1 MQNPRLGPPPD
12 LSRRSSFDEKSPLDV
27 KSPEKKNA
35 PGEYTALFGH
45 GALPPEPRQSTVTPP
60 PPAPL
65 MSDSPNPF
73 LSQGGLDRT
82 MREIPVTPQPPQG
95 PSEFTVIAEGRQQ
108 APGAAPTGSSP
119 AGEPNSAAGARK
131 MPVPVNVSIN
141 PVNPLSSLPTA
152 GAHLPG
158 ASAQASMSGANVS
171 SAFGSANV
179 SAPPIPPLN
188 PAAAIGAAAGA
199 TKPKLSDQT
208 KLILFFGILAILAVI
223 LVVFVVATQK
233 S

>member
-1 MQNPRLGPPPD
+1 MPPPRSLPADSSGNFTERFAVRSDGLPRKSDEFGMQNPRLGPPPD
-12 LSRRSSFDEKSPLDV
+12 LSRRSSFDEKGPLDV
-27 KSPEKKNA
+27 KSPE
-35 PGEYTALFGH
+35 
-45 GALPPEPRQSTVTPP
+45 
-60 PPAPL
+60 
-65 MSDSPNPF
+65 
-73 LSQGGLDRT
+73 
-82 MREIPVTPQPPQG
+82 EIPAPQPPQG

-108 APGAAPTGSSP
+108 ASGAAPTTGSSP
-119 AGEPNSAAGARK
+119 AGEANSAAGTRK
-131 MPVPVNVSIN
+131 IPVPVNVSIN

-158 ASAQASMSGANVS
+158 ASAQASMSGANVN
-171 SAFGSANV
+171 SAFGNANV
-179 SAPPIPPLN
+179 SAPPIPALN
-188 PAAAIGAAAGA
+188 PAAAVGAAAGA